1 MNTQRIRVNIIPDGR
16 IPPFFVSEGDHGE
29 GLFECEI
36 YKGLTA
42 YNIPENYTIMVN
54 QRRPDGHEVIG
65 YAAYSGN
72 VITINCTTSMTD
84 VAGYSLCE
92 LRFIDTDGNA
102 FATSNFA
109 ICVKSSAVDDSTRHN
124 SDYNILYLIE
134 DSLNQKEAAIKE
146 CSEIAQK
153 EIDTMLTAEANAK
166 SSETAAA
173 NSAIAAK
180 ASRNAAAQS
189 EANAKVSEQ
198 AALTSEGNAKASEGA
213 ALTSETNAKA
223 SETAAATSASAASA
237 SASSAKQSAIDAS
250 GYAGAALYSIGINPE
265 TGHMAVFYNKE
276 NS

>member
-189 EANAKVSEQ
+189 E
-198 AALTSEGNAKASEGA
+198 TNAKASQDA
-213 ALTSETNAKA
+213 AAQSASAASASETNAKA